1 MIAHGLRKSSLNFP
15 TLINFKI
22 VGRGV
27 MVQSV
32 LPVQPMVQKLV
43 HVFYTG
49 VQSIN
54 CKTKVKKILDNRSY

>member
-15 TLINFKI
+15 ILINFKI

-54 CKTKVKKILDNRSY
+54 YKTKVKKIVDNRSY